1 MVKKAEFSVEDRLR
15 ALYDLQLI
23 HSRIDKIRSVRGEL
37 PLEVEDLEDEVAGL
51 EVRISKLEE
60 DSKQFTED
68 IKSKEITTEHAKSM
82 IKKYNEQQKN
92 VRNNRAFE
100 SLSKEIEFQELEI
113 ELCAKQINELKAQ
126 IELKNQSIA
135 ENNQKLEERKEHLKH
150 KKDELG
156 DILKETE
163 KEEND
168 LLKKSTEFESKIDES
183 LLISYKKIR
192 SSVRN
197 GLAVVAVERGASAGS
212 FFTIPPQV
220 QLDIASR
227 KKFITDE
234 HSGRILVDKDL
245 AEEENEKMAK
255 LFTSI

>member
-1 MVKKAEFSVEDRLR
+1 MAKKAEFSVEDRLR

-60 DSKQFTED
+60 DSKQFIDD
-68 IKSKEITTEHAKSM
+68 IKSKEIATEHAKSM

-135 ENNQKLEERKEHLKH
+135 ENNLKLEERREHLKH